1 MSVITF
7 TEEKKT
13 LIGDWLKAN
22 CGGRRWHEV
31 KAKKQDQAEQYADDI
46 IAKNAAINAEREAAE
61 VLRQERLA
69 MPAERLYDGIDLTH
83 QPIVKTESSLPV
95 YKSMFRVDDDD
106 LQNGLILEFNFSLRF
121 HVLAMTARLD
131 YKLMDGTK
139 HSEVPKDYSEA
150 IGDYGRADL
159 IKLFGGISKKN
170 ENNLEF
176 DLKVIKKLNIIYN
189 KMARAFNNHTHFVND
204 PKSAYDRAIKKEYV
218 MDKEFKK
225 IVIYVLNNLIGYES
239 EVDYKAK
246 TDKFM
251 NDVGY
256 NYVNEFNKIFVEKGK
271 VFRDAKN

>member
-31 KAKKQDQAEQYADDI
+31 KAKKQEQAEQYADDI

-69 MPAERLYDGIDLTH
+69 MPAERLYDGVDLTH
-83 QPIVKTESSLPV
+83 VPVVKTESSLPA
-95 YKSMFRVDDDD
+95 YKSMFRVNDDD
-106 LQNGLILEFNFSLRF
+106 LQNALTLELNFAMRF
-121 HVLAMTARLD
+121 HVLAMTARVD
-131 YKLMDGTK
+131 YRLADGKK
-139 HSEVPKDYSEA
+139 HSEVPRDYSEA
-150 IGDYGRADL
+150 IGDYGRTDL
-159 IKLFGGISKKN
+159 IKLFGSTSRKQ

-176 DLKVIKKLNIIYN
+176 DLKVIKKMSIIYN
-189 KMARAFNNHTHFVND
+189 KMARAFNNHADFVNN
-204 PKSAYDRAIKKEYV
+204 PKAAYDRAIKKEYV

-225 IVIYVLNNLIGYES
+225 IVIYVLNNLFGYDADE
-239 EVDYKAK
+239 EYMAK

-256 NYVNEFNKIFVEKGK
+256 NYVNEFNKIFIEKGK